1 MASKLANEHVS
12 TERSLHLARLPEPN
26 IICILL
32 IFALV
37 TQVSLSGIG
46 NAYGA
51 TPGLSP
57 GMWAHYSL
65 SGNETAGAVDALFTV
80 QNINSE
86 NVTFSDQDTY
96 ADSHTSTDTVT
107 VSILK
112 GPTIPSSG
120 EYFVISPDKRVGDLV
135 YPDST
140 HYTSFPIQDITQRTY
155 ASARRATAHVLGSN
169 SSTAYFGNN
178 PGPKTYEDFY
188 WDNPTGIFTEI
199 TKTLNNT
206 VVLHA
211 VMTSTSIWPPDKP
224 LDPYIVPSAIISL
237 TSAGLI
243 GIIVVARYRKKPR
256 RSH

>member
-1 MASKLANEHVS
+1 MGSKRTSQHVS
-12 TERSLHLARLPEPN
+12 TERSPHPGKPPEPN
-26 IICILL
+26 TICILL

-37 TQVSLSGIG
+37 ISVSLSGIG
-46 NAYGA
+46 NAHGA
-51 TPGLSP
+51 TPGLSL
-57 GMWAHYSL
+57 GMWAHYRL
-65 SGNETAGAVDALFTV
+65 SGNETGGAVDALFTV
-80 QNINSE
+80 QSINGY

-96 ADSHTSTDTVT
+96 PDNHTSTDTVS
-107 VSILK
+107 VSILT

-120 EYFVISPDKRVGDLV
+120 EYFVISPDKKVGDLV
-135 YPDST
+135 YPNST
-140 HYTSFPIQDITQRTY
+140 HYSSFPIQDITQRTY

-211 VMTSTSIWPPDKP
+211 VMTSTSIWPPDNP
-224 LDPYIVPSAIISL
+224 IDPYIVPSAIISI

-256 RSH
+256 RAR